1 MFFFVQVINPKL
13 SEMASRCDNYGGN
26 KGGRWGYRSNFR
38 GRENSGPR
46 GGGGGNHMRFGGGG
60 NGGAK
65 HNGYNNGGGY

>member
-1 MFFFVQVINPKL
+1 MQVINPKL

-46 GGGGGNHMRFGGGG
+46 GGGGNHMRFGGGG